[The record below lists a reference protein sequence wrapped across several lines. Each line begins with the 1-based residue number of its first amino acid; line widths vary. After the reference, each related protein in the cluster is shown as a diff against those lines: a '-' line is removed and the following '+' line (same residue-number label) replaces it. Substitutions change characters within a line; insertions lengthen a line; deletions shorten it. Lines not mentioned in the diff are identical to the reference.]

1 MEENKLFLAEY
12 RFYDAKHG
20 FEVQDEVLSYGILA
34 EKDGD
39 FYNIFNIQEDL
50 PVFMDTNTPTFT
62 RDGEMYGF
70 KKKAIYKNPTEDTF
84 AWVIAN
90 KPVTFKDYN
99 EACEYIDKNP
109 RFFKDRRRDIELK
122 NPIGYLKR
130 VAEDRKNN
138 RKLKEFVNSKHGVK

>member
-12 RFYDAKHG
+12 RFYDAKRG

-34 EKDGD
+34 EKDGE
-39 FYNIFNIQEDL
+39 FYNIFNMQENL
-50 PVFMDTNTPTFT
+50 PVFIDTNKTNFT

-70 KKKAIYKNPTEDTF
+70 KKKAIYKNPTEH
-84 AWVIAN
+84 
-90 KPVTFKDYN
+90 TFKDYN

>member
-1 MEENKLFLAEY
+1 MEENKLLLAEY
-12 RFYDAKHG
+12 RFYDAKRG
-20 FEVQDEVLSYGILA
+20 FEVQDEVLSYGILE

-39 FYNIFNIQEDL
+39 FFNIFNMQEDL
-50 PVFMDTNTPTFT
+50 PVFMDTNKPNYT

-90 KPVTFKDYN
+90 KPITFKDYN

>member
-50 PVFMDTNTPTFT
+50 PVFMDTNKPNFT

-70 KKKAIYKNPTEDTF
+70 KNPTEDTF